1 MRLLALALAALVGA
15 APALAAEG
23 VSATE
28 IVLGSSTA
36 LSGPRAF
43 GGEQATKLGVD
54 LYLRVV
60 NDAGGIEGRKVRT
73 VYYDDA
79 GTPDTAVANTR
90 KLVEQDGVL
99 AVIVP
104 QGERTILAALPYL
117 EQHRVPLLFPL
128 GGSPTLRGRT
138 YVFGATMLYDRQARL
153 MIDYLAG
160 QRKYRRF
167 AALYQDDAYGRAFL
181 AALTTD
187 LVVRRGA
194 RLVGSAGIRWD
205 VRDVS
210 AEVARLRALKPE
222 VTFLLS
228 TPRSAGEVLKERLR
242 IGWSETLMVAA
253 GPLLDEGF
261 LTVAGGVAEGVE
273 GLALWPDPLNSDLP
287 GVRRY
292 REHMQKYFP
301 GSAPSRASL
310 SGYLAAMLFA
320 EGARRAGRSLT
331 RESLVAALEGLKN
344 FESGILP
351 PVTITAD
358 HETQKQAL
366 WVRMEQGRFKPLTGW
381 LQGK

>member
-1 MRLLALALAALVGA
+1 MRLVALVLVALFEA
-15 APALAAEG
+15 APALAGEG

-28 IVLGSSTA
+28 IVLGSSTS

-60 NDAGGIEGRKVRT
+60 NDAGGIGGRKVRT
-73 VYYDDA
+73 VYHDDA
-79 GTPDTAVANTR
+79 GAPEAALANAR
-90 KLVEQDGVL
+90 RLVEQDGVL
-99 AVIVP
+99 AVIAP

-117 EQHRVPLLFPL
+117 EQRRVPLLFPL
-128 GGSPTLRGRT
+128 GGSPALRGRP
-138 YVFGATMLYDRQARL
+138 YVLGATMLYDRQARL
-153 MIDYLAG
+153 MADYLAG

-167 AALYQDDAYGRAFL
+167 AALYQDDAYGRTFL
-181 AALTTD
+181 AALTTG
-187 LVVRRGA
+187 LERRGA
-194 RLVGSAGIRWD
+194 RLVGSEGIRWD
-205 VRDVS
+205 ARDVG
-210 AEVARLRALKPE
+210 AEVARLRGLKPE
-222 VTFLLS
+222 VTVLLS

-273 GLALWPDPLNSDLP
+273 GLALWPDPLTSDLP

-292 REHMQKYFP
+292 RQHLVAHFP
-301 GSAPSRASL
+301 GRAPNRASL
-310 SGYLAAMLFA
+310 AGYFAAMLFA
-320 EGARRAGRSLT
+320 EGARRAGPGLT

-351 PVTITAD
+351 PVTIAAD
-358 HETQKQAL
+358 HEAQTQGL
-366 WVRMEQGRFKPLTGW
+366 WVRMEQGRFNPLTGW
-381 LQGK
+381 LRSE